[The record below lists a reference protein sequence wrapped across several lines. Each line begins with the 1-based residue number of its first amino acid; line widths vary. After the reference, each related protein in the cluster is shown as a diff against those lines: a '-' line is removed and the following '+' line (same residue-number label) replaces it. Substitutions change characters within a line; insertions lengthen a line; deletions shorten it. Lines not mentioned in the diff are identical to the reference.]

1 MREGTTVNEPVNI
14 MEHRTP
20 VEVAQPIEINSRPST
35 PMASDLW
42 IYRFAISTLGAL
54 ALLSLAGALVLTALG
69 HDAPQVTVALGSA
82 AVGALAGLLTPSPSR
97 A

>member
-1 MREGTTVNEPVNI
+1 MNDPVSI
-14 MEHRTP
+14 VDHRTS
-20 VEVAQPIEINSRPST
+20 VEVTQPIEMSSRPVT
-35 PMASDLW
+35 PLASDLW

-54 ALLSLAGALVLTALG
+54 ALLSLGGSLVLTALG